1 MVRLATTGLAAA
13 LVVVLAVAGAAAFG
27 LGPFPATSSTVDD
40 SGTAT
45 PTPAPTATP
54 DAAADGG
61 GGGGSDDGG
70 SDDGGGGDGG
80 SAEEST
86 ATPQPDPFQFT
97 VGAIEN
103 CGTTCRDVTAS
114 VTNVRQQAVQD
125 VTVTTVITTEGDQV
139 WQGDADLGTLDAGET
154 VETTRRVNIGYFDA
168 AKIKNNGGYIT
179 VETTI
184 QSSAGEYTFSERRKV
199 A

>member
-1 MVRLATTGLAAA
+1 MVRLATTGLAAV
-13 LVVVLAVAGAAAFG
+13 LVVLLAVAGAAAFG

-40 SGTAT
+40 PGTAT

-54 DAAADGG
+54 DAADDDG

-70 SDDGGGGDGG
+70 GGGGEGG

-114 VTNVRQQAVQD
+114 VTNVRQEPVQD
-125 VTVTTVITTEGDQV
+125 VTVTTVITTGGDQV
-139 WQGDADLGTLDAGET
+139 WQGNADLGTLDPDET